1 MNTSSAPIVRDLPLP
16 AGWDFGGFP
25 YGLEPLTLPAPAS
38 PGETRDEA
46 SAEGAC
52 SPYTFEKACL
62 GLLCVDP
69 RNGVTDGEL
78 TQGPELFWFRWITG
92 HQVSFIIWQLMARAI
107 QKNAR
112 GEGQRTDVT
121 QELSHYIRGYCAMLL
136 YTSSCPRDV
145 YETVIRPS
153 MYRHHRAFSGSWAPD
168 FHPVRDLFRGRRLQ
182 PIDTRQPTLSRSI
195 WLYQQIHS
203 GVAGK
208 LVRDGRS
215 LLQASGREAVAQDK
229 RVLSVI
235 YDSYF
240 MTLRAPVSFSDV
252 VAQLLRRLNA
262 IALDIAANGLHPVN
276 ASHETETAAE
286 LLLDEVLE
294 LERELT
300 WVNFRVAS
308 LAAGFTDYPCL
319 SERSASAG
327 PTPSGRPIAVGEVQ
341 QQEVAGS

>member
-1 MNTSSAPIVRDLPLP
+1 MNTPSAPIVKDLPLP
-16 AGWDFGGFP
+16 CGWDFGGFP
-25 YGLEPLTLPAPAS
+25 YGLEPLTLPAPAT
-38 PGETRDEA
+38 PGEAWDE
-46 SAEGAC
+46 SAC
-52 SPYTFEKACL
+52 SPYLFEEACL
-62 GLLCVDP
+62 GLLSVDP
-69 RNGVTDGEL
+69 RHGMAGGEL
-78 TQGPELFWFRWITG
+78 TQGSDLFWFRWITG
-92 HQVSFIIWQLMARAI
+92 HQVSFVIWQLMARAI
-107 QKNAR
+107 QKLAR
-112 GEGQRTDVT
+112 GDGQCANVA
-121 QELSHYIRGYCAMLL
+121 QELSHYIRGYCGMLL

-168 FHPVRDLFRGRRLQ
+168 FRPVRDLFRGRRLAS
-182 PIDTRQPTLSRSI
+182 IDTRQPTLSRSI

-203 GVAGK
+203 GVAAK
-208 LVRDGRS
+208 LVRNGRS
-215 LLQASGREAVAQDK
+215 LLQASGREVVTQDK
-229 RVLSVI
+229 RVLGVI

-262 IALDIAANGLHPVN
+262 IALDVAANGLHPVN
-276 ASHETETAAE
+276 AGQQGETAAE

-308 LAAGFTDYPCL
+308 LAAGFNDYP
-319 SERSASAG
+319 
-327 PTPSGRPIAVGEVQ
+327 PPSGRPAAVAEVQ